1 MAHIQNNWGDLEV
14 GPAKGVHPGYRWW
27 VVGLLWFC
35 GFFNYADRQAVFSV
49 FPLLGKEFGLSQT
62 HKGMIG
68 SSFMVVYALASPLSG
83 FVADQFS
90 RRWLIVAGLG
100 FWSLICAA
108 TATAR
113 KFGQLLFFRA
123 AEGLGESF

>member
-1 MAHIQNNWGDLEV
+1 MAHLENNWGDLEV
-14 GPAKGVHPGYRWW
+14 GAAKGVDPGYRWR

-68 SSFMVVYALASPLSG
+68 SSFMVVYALASPFSG
-83 FVADQFS
+83 FVADQLS

-100 FWSLICAA
+100 FW
-108 TATAR
+108 
-113 KFGQLLFFRA
+113 
-123 AEGLGESF
+123 